1 MAETQHVLAT
11 RMGSLRLGHIE
22 EFDTSNPKEW
32 NSYASR
38 LMFYL
43 EANKVTADVDKR
55 PVLLSSCERSFDE
68 IISVLNDHFVPQ
80 PPEIVNRHIF
90 YQRKQQPGETVAEFI
105 ADLRR
110 LAQGCN
116 FVDLETMLRD
126 RLVCGLRDEA
136 VQLRLF
142 AKKVLTFQMAQ
153 EEALSAEAACKHAC
167 EVRAVNVD
175 SSVPNI
181 HHMSS
186 KRQTYKQANVML
198 FAGVV
203 EKLVTLNAC
212 VDLNKGAP
220 SLRLKQMLSHIEGE
234 RCQLE
239 FDSGSDVTIISE
251 QTFEDLRNNVKK
263 LKLAP
268 MTLSL
273 VSYLG
278 KQVKL
283 MGSCFVNVDYSIIHT
298 WLRIFVAKGNCPNL
312 LGLEW
317 FKPLGIRIEAVFT
330 PDLGC
335 YAGEPV
341 SLDLDPSVLPVR
353 MKARKVPLALKE
365 KIDMELDKLVKQ
377 KVLEP
382 VSHPKCAINN
392 ALLKHAYPVP
402 AVTHLLASLAG
413 GKLFAKLDLAQAYQQ
428 VKRLQFGVNAAPGIF
443 QGVIDRLTKGIP
455 GVLPYFDD
463 ILIAAKDESMLA
475 KRLATLLKR
484 FYGAGL
490 RLNAEKC
497 KFCLRRIEFLGFDI
511 DASGIHPSKQKVL
524 AIHNTPQPRNKK
536 ELQTFLGLLNFYHS
550 FLRNKATVAEP
561 IHRLLDKETKW
572 KWTKKH
578 KKAFNQTKQL
588 LSSDCVL
595 THYDVKKPLVLICDA
610 SPVGIG
616 AVLCHQMPN
625 GKEAP
630 IAFYLRTLTSTERNY
645 AQIDKEALAIIASV
659 KKFHDYLYGRSFRI
673 ITDHKPLLG
682 IFAPNEE
689 TPYILSPRML
699 RWTVMLGAYV
709 YDICYR
715 LGKLIDNADIL
726 SRLPT
731 KIPDVEIPPPL
742 EVLMLESDDT
752 VIMKANDIARMSL
765 KDPLISRVLNWA
777 WKGWPAKL
785 SDKKFKPFFIRQ
797 LEISVHKGCLLW
809 GNRVVIPIQAHSR
822 LLTMLH
828 DGHPGIVRMKALA
841 RSYFWWPK
849 MDEDIEKTVNTCD
862 VCHSSRAAMPKAP
875 VHSWEKPNNPWS
887 RLHIDFAG
895 PFQGK
900 TFLIVVDAFSK
911 WLEVIPIS
919 EMSTRTVIEELRQL
933 FATHGLPN
941 TVVSDNAAQFVSV
954 EFQQFLKRG
963 AIRHA
968 RIAPF
973 HPASNGQA
981 ERMVRTTKEALR
993 KLVHGSWKQRL
1004 ANFLFLQRV
1013 SPCATTGK
1021 SPAELLMKR
1030 RLRTVLDR
1038 IHPDIEVEAIEG
1050 NSDVT
1055 KPDKQKIRIFAPE
1068 DLVFARNYAHGP
1080 KWCPATIV
1088 APTGSVSYKVRTT
1101 DGQLWK
1107 RHLDQLRKRHPS
1119 IEVTEDTETDV
1130 NKTQQSNIADNPSQS
1145 EQEDCQ
1151 QLMEKSP
1158 SAVVEPIA
1166 ERIPEPITET
1176 IAEQPTRPLRTRRK
1190 PKSASTNPYGLP
1202 DGGLQRQ
1209 AIMPDAYWIRLE
1221 HGIVGYE
1228 NCAELRAL
1236 PGSGG

>member
-22 EFDTSNPKEW
+22 EFDTSLEW

-43 EANKVTADVDKR
+43 EANKVSSDADKR
-55 PVLLSSCERSFDE
+55 AVLLSSCGSALFKLVESLLSPAKPVERSFDE
-68 IISVLNDHFVPQ
+68 IISVLNDHFAPQ
-80 PPEIVNRHIF
+80 PSEIVNRHIF

-153 EEALSAEAACKHAC
+153 EEALSAEAAC
-167 EVRAVNVD
+167 
-175 SSVPNI
+175 
-181 HHMSS
+181 
-186 KRQTYKQANVML
+186 
-198 FAGVV
+198 
-203 EKLVTLNAC
+203 
-212 VDLNKGAP
+212 
-220 SLRLKQMLSHIEGE
+220 
-234 RCQLE
+234 
-239 FDSGSDVTIISE
+239 
-251 QTFEDLRNNVKK
+251 
-263 LKLAP
+263 
-268 MTLSL
+268 
-273 VSYLG
+273 
-278 KQVKL
+278 
-283 MGSCFVNVDYSIIHT
+283 
-298 WLRIFVAKGNCPNL
+298 
-312 LGLEW
+312 
-317 FKPLGIRIEAVFT
+317 
-330 PDLGC
+330 
-335 YAGEPV
+335 EPV

-382 VSHPKCAINN
+382 VSHPVWATPI
-392 ALLKHAYPVP
+392 
-402 AVTHLLASLAG
+402 VTPMKADGSL
-413 GKLFAKLDLAQAYQQ
+413 
-428 VKRLQFGVNAAPGIF
+428 
-443 QGVIDRLTKGIP
+443 
-455 GVLPYFDD
+455 
-463 ILIAAKDESMLA
+463 
-475 KRLATLLKR
+475 
-484 FYGAGL
+484 
-490 RLNAEKC
+490 
-497 KFCLRRIEFLGFDI
+497 RI
-511 DASGIHPSKQKVL
+511 
-524 AIHNTPQPRNKK
+524 
-536 ELQTFLGLLNFYHS
+536 
-550 FLRNKATVAEP
+550 
-561 IHRLLDKETKW
+561 
-572 KWTKKH
+572 
-578 KKAFNQTKQL
+578 
-588 LSSDCVL
+588 C
-595 THYDVKKPLVLICDA
+595 
-610 SPVGIG
+610 
-616 AVLCHQMPN
+616 
-625 GKEAP
+625 
-630 IAFYLRTLTSTERNY
+630 
-645 AQIDKEALAIIASV
+645 
-659 KKFHDYLYGRSFRI
+659 
-673 ITDHKPLLG
+673 DHKPLLG
-682 IFAPNEE
+682 IFAPNKE

-715 LGKLIDNADIL
+715 LGKLIANADIL

-731 KIPDVEIPPPL
+731 KIPDFEIPPPL

-809 GNRVVIPIQAHSR
+809 GNRVVIPSQARSR
-822 LLTMLH
+822 LLTVLH

-841 RSYFWWPK
+841 RRYFWWPK
-849 MDEDIEKTVNTCD
+849 MDEDIEKTVNTRD
-862 VCHSSRAAMPKAP
+862 VCQSSRAAMPKAP
-875 VHSWEKPNNPWS
+875 VHSWETPNNPWS
-887 RLHIDFAG
+887 RSHIDFAG

-900 TFLIVVDAFSK
+900 TFLIVVDTFSK

-919 EMSTRTVIEELRQL
+919 EMSTRTVIEELHQL

-941 TVVSDNAAQFVSV
+941 TIVSDNAAQFLSV

-993 KLVHGSWKQRL
+993 KMVHGSWKQRL

-1055 KPDKQKIRIFAPE
+1055 KPDKQKIRKFAPD

-1088 APTGSVSYKVRTT
+1088 APTGPVFYKVRTT

-1130 NKTQQSNIADNPSQS
+1130 NKTQQSNIADNSSQT

-1176 IAEQPTRPLRTRRK
+1176 IAEQPTRPPRTRRK
-1190 PKSASTNPYGLP
+1190 PNGIWRETHERAADGAHLLGLKVWGEQGKLMLKRDNDVGVAADELTRRSVFSYCGKLVAHFPVCGWLRIAATYIKRKANDATTSWDEVIEAVEAKVWVDASSQAVGVALEIGGSVVEDVAWLSLDDAQHINMAELDAVIKSFNMAFSWQITK
-1202 DGGLQRQ
+1202 
-1209 AIMPDAYWIRLE
+1209 IRLMTDSVTVHQWVTDGLSRKTRLRTKATGE
-1221 HGIVGYE
+1221 MLIRRKVGIVLLLVE
-1228 NCAELRAL
+1228 EFVLELYVELVRSANNKADEL
-1236 PGSGG
+1236 TRVPRQ